1 MNNKTIK
8 PGAFQTGRTKGG
20 LNLNKFVKDLLV
32 SIGFATVDETLCC
45 TFYPTV
51 PTISAASA
59 AAPTEDEMDAAEVP
73 SYGMFKTVNG
83 TVVYVYMRGA
93 GGDGY
98 AELGSNA

>member
-32 SIGFATVDETLCC
+32 SIGFAVVDEDTCC

-51 PTISAASA
+51 PLIDVATVSS
-59 AAPTEDEMDAAEVP
+59 PTEAEMDAANVP
-73 SYGMFKTVNG
+73 FFGMFRAEDSDH
-83 TVVYVYMRGA
+83 VYVWMRI
-93 GGDGY
+93 
-98 AELGSNA
+98 NADTAILVATND